1 MKQPKLDQRL
11 ITGMILEEIKKNNI
25 PLKMD
30 PIPSFQQPIIQEKK
44 KRLYEPAPVSVFD
57 AFTLCMFV
65 LNIIGITNFN
75 WFLVFLPLVLP
86 YIVVGCAWCI
96 SKIIIKIKS
105 KKNNNN
111 KESNVSKVD

>member
-1 MKQPKLDQRL
+1 MKNPKLDQRL

-25 PLKMD
+25 PIKVD
-30 PIPSFQQPIIQEKK
+30 PPQVQPLQIQEKK
-44 KRLYEPAPVSVFD
+44 KKLYEPAPVSVFD

-65 LNIIGITNFN
+65 LNIIGMANFN
-75 WFLVFLPLVLP
+75 WFIVFLPIAFP

-105 KKNNNN
+105 KKNNKT
-111 KESNVSKVD
+111 KELNESKVN